1 MTMTERWLTIADI
14 AEKTG
19 IPEPTARRYARAFD
33 EFIRHKKIGRIV
45 RYPEEVVPVFMH
57 IAALYKEGY
66 TTAEIKEMLER
77 ERPRTIMVTDDDNT
91 ITAPQTEFPI
101 EGIALLIES
110 QNKLITELKA
120 EIEHLRSELAEA
132 KKEIA
137 ATVEKSVEDM
147 KETLS
152 RVERRRQEEQAKPW
166 WRRWFR

>member
-1 MTMTERWLTIADI
+1 
-14 AEKTG
+14 
-19 IPEPTARRYARAFD
+19 
-33 EFIRHKKIGRIV
+33 
-45 RYPEEVVPVFMH
+45 VPVFMQ

-66 TTAEIKEMLER
+66 TTAEIREMLER

-91 ITAPQTEFPI
+91 ETAPQTEFPL

-152 RVERRRQEEQAKPW
+152 RVERRRQEKQAKPW
-166 WRRWFR
+166 WRRWFG